1 MSAEPRPTSKDVA
14 RRAGVSRATVSYV
27 LNGVAGSRIPEGTRS
42 RVLAAAA
49 ELGYAPSLAGR
60 ALVSGRSDLV
70 VLLMPDMPV
79 GEPALRLVDAL
90 GRALGEHGLTL
101 TVHFDTPG
109 GPPLGRLAAMLS
121 VRAVVSLHPLEAGAR
136 AELRAAGAEVVVAHG
151 AGSVEDPDGVE
162 PLNDRAGRLQAQ
174 HLAGRGHRRLV
185 FAAPAEER
193 LRRWVEGR
201 RAGVARTC
209 AELGL
214 PAPVA
219 LTVPEEPDAAVE
231 AVRGLRAREPG
242 ATGICAYNDDVA
254 LTLLHGLRRC
264 GVRVPAEV
272 AVVGVDDLRA
282 AAVSEPPLTT
292 VGIAPEAGG
301 RRTAE
306 LVVAA
311 LTGAPGPAAGAT
323 DAVRLV
329 VREST

>member
-1 MSAEPRPTSKDVA
+1 MTDAPRPTSRDVA

-27 LNGVAGSRIPEGTRS
+27 LNRVAGARIPEGTRS
-42 RVLAAAA
+42 RVLAAAE
-49 ELGYAPSLAGR
+49 ELGYAPSMAGR

-90 GRALGEHGLTL
+90 GRALAGHGLTL

-121 VRAVVSLHPLEAGAR
+121 VRAVVSLHPLGREER
-136 AELRAAGAEVVVAHG
+136 AQLRAAGAEVVVAHG
-151 AGSVEDPDGVE
+151 AGTAADADGVD
-162 PLNDRAGRLQAQ
+162 PLNDHVGRLQVL

-185 FAAPAEER
+185 FAAPAEDR
-193 LRRWVEGR
+193 LRRWVQGR
-201 RAGVARTC
+201 RAGVTRAC

-214 PAPVA
+214 PAPVPF
-219 LTVPEEPDAAVE
+219 TVPDDPGAAVD
-231 AVRGLRAREPG
+231 AVRELRDREPG
-242 ATGICAYNDDVA
+242 ATAVCAYNDDVA
-254 LTLLHGLRRC
+254 LVLLHGLRGC
-264 GVRVPAEV
+264 GVAVPAQV

-282 AAVSEPPLTT
+282 SAVSVPPLTT

-311 LTGAPGPAAGAT
+311 LAGTPGPAQAAT
-323 DAVRLV
+323 EAVRLV
-329 VREST
+329 VRDSS